1 MNYMFEAGF
10 LGTRAPFFMDFVTL
24 IVALLPLLMM
34 SIITLAIKKNY
45 KAHAIGQ
52 TALFIISII
61 VFTYFEMGVRAGGG
75 FESFMEDSSV
85 SHSYAVVV
93 LVLHIIIATLTL
105 FIWGFTV
112 LRAKAHLKNNTH
124 KTNGKRVFL
133 GVSLTSL
140 SGIWVY
146 LLLFVY

>member
-1 MNYMFEAGF
+1 MNYMYEVGF

-24 IVALLPLLMM
+24 IVALLPLLMA
-34 SIITLAIKKNY
+34 SIITLAVKKKY
-45 KAHAIGQ
+45 KAHAFAQI
-52 TALFIISII
+52 ALFIISVI
-61 VFTYFEMGVRAGGG
+61 VFTYFEMGVRVGGG

-93 LVLHIIIATLTL
+93 LVLHIIISTLTL
-105 FIWGFTV
+105 FTWGYTL
-112 LRAKAHLKNNTH
+112 LRAKTHLKNDTH
-124 KTNGKRVFL
+124 KKNGRYTFV
-133 GVSLTSL
+133 GVVLTSL

>member
-34 SIITLAIKKNY
+34 SLISLAVHKKY
-45 KAHAIGQ
+45 KAHSFGQ
-52 TALFIISII
+52 ITLFIVSVI
-61 VFTYFEMGVRAGGG
+61 VLTYFETGVRVGGG
-75 FESFMEDSSV
+75 FKTFMEGSSV
-85 SHSYAVVV
+85 SHNYALIV
-93 LVLHIIIATLTL
+93 LIIHIIISVMTL
-105 FIWGFTV
+105 FIWGFTL
-112 LRAKAHLKNNTH
+112 LRAKTHLQNATH
-124 KTNGKRVFL
+124 KKYGRRTFV
-133 GVSLTSL
+133 GVVLTSL